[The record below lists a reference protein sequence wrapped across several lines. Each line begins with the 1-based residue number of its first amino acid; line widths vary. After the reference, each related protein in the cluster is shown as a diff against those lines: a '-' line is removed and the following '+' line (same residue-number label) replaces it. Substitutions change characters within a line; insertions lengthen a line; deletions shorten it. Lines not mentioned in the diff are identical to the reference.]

1 MTNPIPNKQLAV
13 KAEHDTELAAMEAE
27 VTKALE
33 TGAPDA
39 TTEDTANGEGTPTP
53 APTSAE
59 GETKPLAEKDSA
71 EEVKPEATPD
81 MGKPTTP
88 AATDDSFDDED
99 VKHLSE
105 KAQKRFRQMNDEL
118 KRLKARENA
127 QKFGPKPTS
136 VPDTRS
142 SLGKP
147 SALPW
152 DTQGENGPKE
162 VTAEEYEAEVATK
175 AREAVKLELKNQQI
189 VTNVTE
195 DRKYLETTYPELDQ
209 ESEDFDPVLAENVAT
224 WYKALFRTNQDI
236 RLKDF
241 VEEVMSLR
249 TKGVEKGKSEVTA
262 TVMRQAAEQAIS
274 PTTQRV
280 VSKTAADAIAGART
294 MEELEAAE
302 KLLS

>member
-13 KAEHDTELAAMEAE
+13 KAEHDTELEKMEAE

-33 TGAPDA
+33 TETPETAD
-39 TTEDTANGEGTPTP
+39 TETVNGEGTPTP

-59 GETKPLAEKDSA
+59 GETKPLAEKETA

-81 MGKPTTP
+81 MGKPKTP

-136 VPDTRS
+136 VPDSRQS
-142 SLGKP
+142 SSKP
-147 SALPW
+147 TALPW
-152 DTQGENGPKE
+152 DTSANGPKE
-162 VTAEEYEAEVATK
+162 VTAEEYEAEVQAK

-189 VTNVTE
+189 VNNVTE
-195 DRKYLETTYPELDQ
+195 DRKYLETTYAELNE
-209 ESEDFDPVLAENVAT
+209 ESDDFDPVLAENVAT
-224 WYKALFRTNQDI
+224 WYKALFRTNPDI

-274 PTTQRV
+274 PSTSRV
-280 VSKTAADAIAGART
+280 VSKNAADAIAGART